1 MCDRRIECRELML
14 TWHED
19 WAELF
24 ENIPWSNEV
33 FFHVGGFINRHN
45 CHYWALNETDPK
57 MTSKRV

>member
-1 MCDRRIECRELML
+1 ML

-24 ENIPWSNEV
+24 ENILWSNEV

-57 MTSKRV
+57 MTAKRV